1 MATVVARRSVIGLAE
16 LARRPRRS
24 LASLLAYGGLS
35 AGLLLVVAPFA
46 WMVLGSLKTREEMA
60 RLIPTWIPQHPT
72 LDNYR
77 VLIERL
83 DLPLFFANSVLVA
96 SVVTVG
102 NVIFCSMAGYA
113 LAKLRFPGR
122 RLVFA
127 LVLATLLV
135 PGGVTLIPS
144 FILVSWLG
152 LANTYAGLTLPFLAG
167 AFGVFLIRQS
177 MLNLPDELI
186 DAARVD
192 GASEYRIFWQIAL
205 PLSAPAVATLAI
217 LTFLG
222 SWNGFLWPLVVAQS
236 ERLYTLPVALATF
249 SRVGEHNTDFGL
261 LMAGSCVIVLPIL
274 VVFVGLQRY
283 ITRGLA
289 MTGLKG

>member
-1 MATVVARRSVIGLAE
+1 MAIVVSRRPAVGLAR
-16 LARRPRRS
+16 LVRRPRSS
-24 LASLLAYGGLS
+24 LISLLTYGGLS
-35 AGLLLVVAPFA
+35 VGLVVVIAPFA
-46 WMVLGSLKTREEMA
+46 WMVLGSFKTREEMA
-60 RLIPTWIPQHPT
+60 RLIPTWLPEQPT

-96 SVVTVG
+96 AIVTAG

-113 LAKLRFPGR
+113 LAKLNFPGR
-122 RLVFA
+122 RLVFG

-167 AFGVFLIRQS
+167 AFGVFFVRQA
-177 MLNLPDELI
+177 MLTLPDELL

-192 GASEYRIFWQIAL
+192 GASEHRIFWAIAL
-205 PLSAPAVATLAI
+205 PLSAPAVATLGI

-249 SRVGEHNTDFGL
+249 SRVGEHHTDFGL
-261 LMAGSCVIVLPIL
+261 LMAGSVVIVLPIL
-274 VVFVGLQRY
+274 LVFLGLQRY